1 MRPAE
6 AVAAFE
12 QLLKLRTIS
21 TMAVMP
27 FNIDQWSQV
36 YPQDAELPLFSELTQ
51 APEVGQRERQTNQIR
66 QALLSAKTGWHRR
79 SLMESHIRQQVAK
92 VLRIAPAQLDINT
105 PLKSFGLD
113 SLMALEL
120 RNLLESSLET
130 RLSATAVWTYPT
142 IAALTSH
149 LAEKVGVPL
158 DVTEEEEALETPN
171 YGQTL
176 PGAIVELDHLSETEM
191 ADLLAK
197 ELSSVN

>member
-1 MRPAE
+1 
-6 AVAAFE
+6 
-12 QLLKLRTIS
+12 
-21 TMAVMP
+21 
-27 FNIDQWSQV
+27 
-36 YPQDAELPLFSELTQ
+36 
-51 APEVGQRERQTNQIR
+51 
-66 QALLSAKTGWHRR
+66 
-79 SLMESHIRQQVAK
+79 
-92 VLRIAPAQLDINT
+92 
-105 PLKSFGLD
+105 
-113 SLMALEL
+113 MALEL